1 MYIRCYESTAEA
13 DIKEQLWLLSEYISS
28 RPGGVV
34 RFYILEHKLTW
45 ALIVDP
51 TMRHIHSEDLI
62 L

>member
-13 DIKEQLWLLSEYISS
+13 DVKEQLWLLSEYMSASS
-28 RPGGVV
+28 GGAV
-34 RFYILEHKLTW
+34 RFYILDNKLTW

-51 TMRHIHSEDLI
+51 AMRHIHSEDLI